1 MFEVV
6 NTCMWDLWLIKWKP
20 FYREVRHH
28 LTSCCLQI
36 KQFGIIGLAS
46 FSIIIQNI
54 SLINDTI
61 YCLPLCKSFKCQSNK
76 LYLNIMCFP
85 LRIIGCSNPNG
96 SSAWHI
102 HPKLMM
108 FSYSSGF
115 KDKILFFHGTLF
127 VWFWVEQY
135 LSGKVQC
142 VLIYRWF

>member
-6 NTCMWDLWLIKWKP
+6 NTFMWDLWLIKWKP

-102 HPKLMM
+102 HPKLWWC
-108 FSYSSGF
+108 FHTALVS
-115 KDKILFFHGTLF
+115 KIKFCFFMAHCLFDFGLSNI
-127 VWFWVEQY
+127 Y
-135 LSGKVQC
+135 LGKFNVC
-142 VLIYRWF
+142 